1 MRDVFFVSQEV
12 RRALDACHP
21 VVALESTIITHGFPY
36 PANLECALEAERVAR
51 EEGAVP
57 ATVGVVHGVLTVGMD
72 RADIERFASAR
83 DVAKASRRDLPVLVA
98 RGADGGTTVAAT
110 MVAAARAGIRVFAT
124 GGIGGVHRGAERTFD
139 VSADLEELSRTDV
152 VVVCAGAKSVLD
164 IGLTLEYLE
173 TVGVPVLGYRT
184 GDFPAFYTPSSGFSV
199 PHRVDSATETAR
211 VIDAKRALG
220 LAGGVVVAN
229 PIEERHALD
238 AGDLEEITPAGR
250 PRRVASSSSS
260 RLATCPRSSAPVSPA
275 GTHLT
280 SRYFP
285 TPPSC
290 SNSRTTVTSSH
301 STASSIW
308 G

>member
-36 PANLECALEAERVAR
+36 PASLECALEAERVAR

-139 VSADLEELSRTDV
+139 VSADLKELSRTDV

-173 TVGVPVLGYRT
+173 TAGVPVLGYRT
-184 GDFPAFYTPSSGFSV
+184 GDFPAFYTPSSGFPV
-199 PHRVDSATETAR
+199 PHRVDTAPETAR

-238 AGDLEEITPAGR
+238 AGELEKITAAALAEAAEAHITGKDVTPFLLAAIHK
-250 PRRVASSSSS
+250 ASGGTSEEANRQLVYANV
-260 RLATCPRSSAPVSPA
+260 RLAARIAA
-275 GTHLT
+275 AL
-280 SRYFP
+280 
-285 TPPSC
+285 
-290 SNSRTTVTSSH
+290 
-301 STASSIW
+301 
-308 G
+308 